1 MAFRYLARM
10 RAIVVLPVPGVAGK
24 NHVHVHIGN
33 FQALGLALLLG
44 LHVLGNAAHKIL
56 YFVKAH
62 NGI

>member
-10 RAIVVLPVPGVAGK
+10 RAIVVLPVPGLPV
-24 NHVHVHIGN
+24 NVHIGN

>member
-1 MAFRYLARM
+1 M
-10 RAIVVLPVPGVAGK
+10 RAIVVLPVPGLPVK
-24 NHVHVHIGN
+24 NHVHVHISN

-44 LHVLGNAAHKIL
+44 LHVLGNAAHKML